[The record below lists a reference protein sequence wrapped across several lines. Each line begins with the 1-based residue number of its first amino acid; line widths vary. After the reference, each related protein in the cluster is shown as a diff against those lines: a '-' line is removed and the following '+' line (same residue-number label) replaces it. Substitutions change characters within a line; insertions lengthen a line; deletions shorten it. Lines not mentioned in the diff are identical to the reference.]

1 MTKEITYRLEP
12 WLDQQIAMGRFG
24 FSLVELK
31 LAFPD
36 QNDVATKSTIRR
48 QIDKGKVISIYKG
61 YYLILPPQFAGKG
74 MLPSN
79 LFLDGFMKFLNRPY
93 YLGLLNAAALHGA
106 SHQQPQENFV
116 ITNFPVLRTTNKSGL
131 KINYISVKAVPE
143 DLVDLKKTEAG
154 YLKISNAA
162 LTAVDL
168 VQFEKRIG
176 GINRAATVI
185 NELSEVLSKESFDA
199 ALIEYSHISSL
210 QRLGYIL
217 EYACQRIDLADAL
230 FESLKAKNINLFR
243 IPLKS
248 FVPAIGFSSD
258 NRWKVIANTEI
269 EIDD

>member
-1 MTKEITYRLEP
+1 LTKEITYRLEP

-24 FSLVELK
+24 FSLAELK

-36 QNDVATKSTIRR
+36 QNEVATKSTIRR
-48 QIDKGKVISIYKG
+48 QIDKGKVLSIYKG

-93 YLGLLNAAALHGA
+93 YLGLLNAAALHGS

-131 KINYISVKAVPE
+131 RINYISVKAIPE
-143 DLVDLKKTEAG
+143 DLIELKKTEAG

-168 VQFEKRIG
+168 IQFEKRIG
-176 GINRAATVI
+176 GINRATTVI
-185 NELSEVLSKESFDA
+185 TELAEVLTENSFNSE
-199 ALIEYSHISSL
+199 LLKYSHITSL
-210 QRLGYIL
+210 QRLGYLL
-217 EYACQRIDLADAL
+217 EFACQKMELADAL
-230 FESLKAKNINLFR
+230 YESLISGNSNFFR

-248 FVPAIGFSSD
+248 LVPAKGFSSD
-258 NRWKVIANTEI
+258 NRWKVIVNTEI